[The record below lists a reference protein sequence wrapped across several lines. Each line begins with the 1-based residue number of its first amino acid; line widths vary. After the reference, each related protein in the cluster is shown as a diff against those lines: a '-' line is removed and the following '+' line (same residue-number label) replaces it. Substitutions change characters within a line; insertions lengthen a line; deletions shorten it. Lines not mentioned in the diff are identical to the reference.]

1 MTDPE
6 GNPFNVVWGQ
16 EQVQPES
23 TFSPEKVVLNF
34 PKEKPRIREF
44 NRFETGPAAVYK
56 VRISDPSSAVYLL
69 IVVQVG
75 PFWAV
80 HPEIR
85 GATRVL
91 HLLF

>member
-1 MTDPE
+1 M
-6 GNPFNVVWGQ
+6 NVVWGQ

-56 VRISDPSSAVYLL
+56 VSIPNLSSAVQLL
-69 IVVQVG
+69 IAVQVG
-75 PFWAV
+75 SFWAV
-80 HPEIR
+80 HPEI
-85 GATRVL
+85 
-91 HLLF
+91 